1 MAVIAR
7 QRPKL
12 HGHGHRLLLAA
23 DSCHRLRLWQWADTR
38 QKGSPV
44 ASGAEKSI
52 NT

>member
-1 MAVIAR
+1 MTAM
-7 QRPKL
+7 KE
-12 HGHGHRLLLAA
+12 RLDRLELA

-44 ASGAEKSI
+44 ASGAEKRI